1 MSQHKVPVPI
11 TRYMVNDKPLADWV
25 FQILNACGKKAE
37 VVKIAAIKPMYS
49 GFSIL
54 DYNIHNFI
62 RHNDHLFGGFAVQIG
77 SCAFLLHYSSLNF
90 IFTKRSGQC

>member
-11 TRYMVNDKPLADWV
+11 TRYMVNDKPSAERF

-37 VVKIAAIKPMYS
+37 VVKMAAIKPMYS

-54 DYNIHNFI
+54 NYNIHNFI
-62 RHNDHLFGGFAVQIG
+62 WHNDHLFGGFAVQIRL
-77 SCAFLLHYSSLNF
+77 CAFFLHHSSLNF
-90 IFTKRSGQC
+90 VFTKRSGQC